1 MIKQFTFNHFEVN
14 TYVIVDEATKQC
26 AIVDPACEASFED
39 AQLTQYIEAEGLQVT
54 YILLTHAHVDHI
66 AGLRQCCEHYNL
78 PVTMHAEGR
87 KLLRQAEAYGSMM
100 GFAVDNMD
108 DLPVEEIKDND
119 ILRVG
124 ETEVECRY
132 VPGHCPGSVCYVV
145 PARSSAY
152 ARHTPSPL
160 RGTPPNLG
168 GELLPPLVT
177 GSSPKLGEVDA
188 RSADGGVCTPA
199 VITGDALFHFS
210 IGRTDLPGGDYP
222 TLIDYLKRRVLTL
235 PDDYAVLPGHGIAS
249 QIGKERKYNSFLI

>member
-14 TYVIVDEATKQC
+14 TYVIVDGHVPTAGEKRQC

-39 AQLTQYIEAEGLQVT
+39 AQLTQYIEHEGLQVT
-54 YILLTHAHVDHI
+54 HILLTHAHVDHI
-66 AGLRQCCEHYNL
+66 AGLRQCCEHYGL
-78 PVTMHAEGR
+78 PVTMHKDGR

-108 DLPVEEIKDND
+108 DLEVVEINDGEIIELN
-119 ILRVG
+119 
-124 ETEVECRY
+124 TEHLPQNTTIECRY
-132 VPGHCPGSVCYVV
+132 VPGHCPGSMCFVQ
-145 PARSSAY
+145 
-152 ARHTPSPL
+152 H
-160 RGTPPNLG
+160 
-168 GELLPPLVT
+168 GE
-177 GSSPKLGEVDA
+177 K
-188 RSADGGVCTPA
+188 A

-235 PDDYAVLPGHGIAS
+235 PDDYRVLPGHGISS